1 MQKIDLHCVASYFG
15 AGKNPVRRQRKQYKP
30 QAYGGAEAKEP
41 QQETLFPGKP
51 QGGKAVCAVQ
61 KGCRPVLQEPAYGN
75 QSQIKPCQDHEKPL
89 PEGRRLPQS
98 FRQKC
103 SHQNVGEEQ
112 KSPGQG
118 HPSAEGQRT
127 AGQCDQKAD
136 DRQEQLERGQMNK
149 AVAAQHQ
156 KTPQAQA

>member
-15 AGKNPVRRQRKQYKP
+15 AGKNLVRRQRKQDKP

-41 QQETLFPGKP
+41 QQKALFQGKS

-61 KGCRPVLQEPAYGN
+61 KGRRRALQEPAYGKK
-75 QSQIKPCQDHEKPL
+75 SQIKPYEDHEKPL
-89 PEGRRLPQS
+89 SEGRRSPQS
-98 FRQKC
+98 FRQKR
-103 SHQNVGEEQ
+103 SHQNIGEEQ

-127 AGQCDQKAD
+127 AGQCEKKAD
-136 DRQEQLERGQMNK
+136 DRQERL
-149 AVAAQHQ
+149 
-156 KTPQAQA
+156 